1 MGPRSRKQMLRVM
14 VRQEEQSHLAGEA
27 IVAFIPQAT
36 RQHTSKVRGDH
47 LGSLA
52 SRMELPLAMPV
63 HERPRQNSRGL
74 CSKTLILAIETTIH
88 SYDT

>member
-1 MGPRSRKQMLRVM
+1 MRPRSRQQVLRVVM
-14 VRQEEQSHLAGEA
+14 RQEEQSHLTGEA
-27 IVAFIPQAT
+27 IMAFIPETT
-36 RQHTSKVRGDH
+36 RQHMSGVRGDH
-47 LGSLA
+47 LGGLA
-52 SRMELPLAMPV
+52 RRMELPLSMPV